1 MRIYTYFNFATNIGY
16 PYNQYNNG
24 TNYQQQYGY
33 NNGNNYQQQYG
44 YNNQPMYTSQPVNN
58 TPTNTNSTSDPYA
71 WSNIAGKSPL
81 ESYDL
86 IMKKLDMDIKQAKD
100 DNKARIAR
108 DKKLGLFKKRKVQDA
123 NTVIDQLK
131 ALNQDNQSKVDQVKA
146 WNQDNKNKVD
156 TLAQYMDNL
165 NRSLGITTTLATNP
179 SEPKPTAKGN
189 FFTRLFKRK

>member
-1 MRIYTYFNFATNIGY
+1 MKIYTYFNFATNIGY

-58 TPTNTNSTSDPYA
+58 TPTNTNATSDPYA
-71 WSNIAGKSPL
+71 WSNIVGKSPL
-81 ESYDL
+81 EASDL
-86 IMKKLDMDIKQAKD
+86 IMKKLDMDTKKPKD

-123 NTVIDQLK
+123 NTVL
-131 ALNQDNQSKVDQVKA
+131 DQVKA
-146 WNQDNKNKVD
+146 WNQDNQSKVD
-156 TLAQYMDNL
+156 TMAQSMDNL

-179 SEPKPTAKGN
+179 SEPKPKAKGN